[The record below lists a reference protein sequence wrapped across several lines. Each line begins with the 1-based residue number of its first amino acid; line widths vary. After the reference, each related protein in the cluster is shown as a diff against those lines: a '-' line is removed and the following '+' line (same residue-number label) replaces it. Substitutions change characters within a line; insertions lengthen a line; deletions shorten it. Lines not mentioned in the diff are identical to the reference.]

1 VPGGWRKTTWD
12 SMNRHRQMTATA
24 NGMVRG
30 EDIVENK
37 NVENDM
43 LIFYVVVRNNCFVNK
58 LVVM

>member
-1 VPGGWRKTTWD
+1 
-12 SMNRHRQMTATA
+12 MTATA